1 VQANVT
7 EFAKVRQPRPAFRK
21 DDTPMEKLNGF
32 FGRNNWITPFLAIA
46 ATLFSGYTLL
56 RTNLGFTDSIPPVQ
70 RIVTLEHKMDAVG
83 LALDSLRNRSRPLLV
98 NLCFEA
104 SDTVLAL
111 IQRDVNCGELIPRR
125 LGRGN

>member
-1 VQANVT
+1 MPASVT
-7 EFAKVRQPRPAFRK
+7 EFARIRRPKPAFRE

-32 FGRNNWITPFLAIA
+32 FGRNNWVTPLLAIVA
-46 ATLFSGYTLL
+46 AVFSGYTLL

-70 RIVTLEHKMDAVG
+70 RIVALETKMDAVG
-83 LALDSLRNRSRPLLV
+83 LALDSLRNSSRPLLV

-125 LGRGN
+125 LGRVN